1 MNTQHRLQPELKPN
15 PRVVLAESDED
26 TRQLYREALS
36 SLTTD
41 VVDAS
46 DGRDA
51 LVQCLLHPPALV
63 ITDTRLPYVDGFAL
77 CELLRCDLATRSVPI
92 LVVTAEVRPAE
103 LVLLRRLGASI
114 LAKPVDVELLRAE
127 VGRLRDATDV
137 GGASERLPEDEP
149 RTRFNSTA
157 TRSFRR
163 FETTTPAMLPPVL
176 RCPHCDR
183 FLEFRKSRIGGVT
196 RRDAEQW
203 DEFSCPDCKAAFEY
217 RHRTRK
223 VRAIR

>member
-1 MNTQHRLQPELKPN
+1 
-15 PRVVLAESDED
+15 
-26 TRQLYREALS
+26 
-36 SLTTD
+36 
-41 VVDAS
+41 
-46 DGRDA
+46 
-51 LVQCLLHPPALV
+51 
-63 ITDTRLPYVDGFAL
+63 
-77 CELLRCDLATRSVPI
+77 
-92 LVVTAEVRPAE
+92 
-103 LVLLRRLGASI
+103 VLLRRLGASV

-127 VGRLRDATDV
+127 VGRLRDTTD
-137 GGASERLPEDEP
+137 GASGAWDIHPDDQP

-163 FETTTPAMLPPVL
+163 FETTTPATLPPVL

-203 DEFSCPDCKAAFEY
+203 DEFCCPDCKATFEY

-223 VRAIR
+223 VRAIG